1 MHEITL
7 ALALDPAAAMTSASG
22 SMRWKVGPARRGLHP
37 APVLRAAAFAAVML
51 LAPAARAAGYEPHWF
66 FESLSSDGKQAL
78 LRELDPENR
87 ARFHVRV
94 VDVDSGAVR
103 SDTAL
108 PELAR
113 VPATTIGGKPTE
125 IAELQWMLASPAFGR
140 DIARGA
146 AIAAAFPFGACGRLA
161 ATRSSISFD
170 AGDWLYVAD
179 ASGRVQRRMSE
190 DASYDPRFTPDGK
203 SLLFRRATAKSG
215 ALTSYELFVA
225 PAEKGAEPRA
235 LAGTSGLK
243 DRFFPHPD
251 GSSAIAFSSQ
261 TKPDRAHETCAISV
275 GLRAPFATR
284 KVACMDEQLVE
295 AVASPRGKYAA
306 VSTKKHGASGLTF
319 RLRVV
324 SLATGKVVSDAQEQ
338 PGLVIRAISDRGLL
352 VQSGAMGIVVTDVPA
367 GKQRSIDTPIDLGHR
382 GFFRTEADREQLVY
396 LAGGSVRVLD
406 VSQ

>member
-1 MHEITL
+1 
-7 ALALDPAAAMTSASG
+7 
-22 SMRWKVGPARRGLHP
+22 
-37 APVLRAAAFAAVML
+37 ML

-94 VDVDSGAVR
+94 VDVDSGAVQ

-140 DIARGA
+140 DIARGG

-161 ATRSSISFD
+161 ATKSTISFD

-190 DASYDPRFTPDGK
+190 EASYDPRFTPDGK

-215 ALTSYELFVA
+215 VLTSYELFVA
-225 PAEKGAEPRA
+225 PADQSAPPRA
-235 LAGTSGLK
+235 LPGTAGLK

-261 TKPDRAHETCAISV
+261 TKTDHGHETCAVSV

-295 AVASPRGKYAA
+295 AVVSPRGKYAA
-306 VSTKKHGASGLTF
+306 VSTKTHGKQGLAF

-324 SLATGKVVSDAQEQ
+324 SLATGKVVSDAKEQ
-338 PGLVIRAISDRGLL
+338 PGLVIRAISDAGLM
-352 VQSGAMGIVVTDVPA
+352 VQSGAMGIVITDVPA
-367 GKQRSIDTPIDLGHR
+367 GKARSLDAPIDLGHR
-382 GFFRTEADREQLVY
+382 GFFRGERELVY
-396 LAGGSVRVLD
+396 LAGGAVRVLD
-406 VSQ
+406 VAP